1 MAKTK
6 LNGSTEL
13 LAKAM
18 RQVFTEAVQEG
29 IEPVKSAVDGLK
41 QDVDG
46 MRNTMATKA
55 DLETTNKNVQAQLAQ
70 NRQDIAGDVKKALKD
85 G

>member
-1 MAKTK
+1 MAKAK

-18 RQVFTEAVQEG
+18 RQVFSEAVQEG

-41 QDVDG
+41 QDVEG
-46 MRNTMATKA
+46 MRDTMATKA
-55 DLETTNKNVQAQLAQ
+55 DLENYQ
-70 NRQDIAGDVKKALKD
+70 
-85 G
+85 